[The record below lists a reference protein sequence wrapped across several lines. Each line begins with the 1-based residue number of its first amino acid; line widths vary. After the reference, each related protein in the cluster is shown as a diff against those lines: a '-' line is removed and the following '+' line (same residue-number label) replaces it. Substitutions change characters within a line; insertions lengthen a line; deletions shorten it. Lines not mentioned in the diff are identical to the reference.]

1 MANPTPQRWCHACSK
16 HQDFDGGWWVLYI
29 SAPNGE
35 CVLAPTDQQEYRE
48 AGEVYA
54 CGQTPAL
61 VLVERYLHTG
71 TFNPPAPA
79 AEPATQPDQFEALT

>member
-1 MANPTPQRWCHACSK
+1 VPRLLEASGLRLRITGC
-16 HQDFDGGWWVLYI
+16 D
-29 SAPNGE
+29 E
-35 CVLAPTDQQEYRE
+35 CVITSLTGVEDVCDYTHS
-48 AGEVYA
+48 YLFA

-79 AEPATQPDQFEALT
+79 EPSAPSAPDQFEALT